1 MDEDR
6 IQELREAVER
16 LFRGERDGR
25 GWYFDETGIKEPED
39 PHALSPST
47 RSKARTRNA
56 LAGTGIPHCLLK
68 VIGYSLTFGVG
79 LARSPCDDDDF
90 IGH

>member
-1 MDEDR
+1 MRSPVEYEVTPQDIEDYRGKGYWISPQLIDEDR

-39 PHALSPST
+39 PHALSPFS
-47 RSKARTRNA
+47 RS
-56 LAGTGIPHCLLK
+56 
-68 VIGYSLTFGVG
+68 
-79 LARSPCDDDDF
+79 
-90 IGH
+90 